1 MDKYTWRHRLGTTLS
16 AGIGLGD
23 AGNGAGKRGADDD
36 VGHTEAP
43 AKRIPLL
50 KLMQLHG
57 DWLGEQAML
66 SEVVQFGQGY
76 ARAGAE
82 MPAAVY
88 SYLACNY
95 LLYARS
101 RADAAIA
108 YDALLQLRDVY
119 PRPNIIPVEARGA
132 AAADEAPSDE
142 DDHDA
147 EVMAAGYDH
156 EMALD
161 RAGLGLPGMWPA
173 TLHAMSWLQLT
184 RAIDGKLRAVPC
196 SWARSWSDGW
206 WLLAYMAGL
215 VGRSVE
221 TTARTRLHNVGADL
235 FLKYM
240 VDTLEADA
248 ARTDDPTLSLCRAL
262 ATHGRSAPPPAQT
275 VAGIAQRLGDA
286 CAWAGNLATGGRAG
300 HEVVG
305 LIHRLL
311 LVAARTL
318 LPPGADT
325 HRAVAAEICGAYRIA
340 GPAWH
345 VLLDTR
351 PPFNADDTFARS
363 IWLMVRSLPQRVDD
377 SALRG
382 TLIIALLPS
391 RRRCVTL
398 CGCGAAANTRP
409 LRPSS
414 WYADWLS

>member
-1 MDKYTWRHRLGTTLS
+1 VSPWLDTDEAPRLRLRHLHVQPAQALRHMDTYTWRNRLGTTLS

-23 AGNGAGKRGADDD
+23 ADVGNGAGKRGADDD

-66 SEVVQFGQGY
+66 GEVVQFGQGY

-108 YDALLQLRDVY
+108 YNALLQLRDVY
-119 PRPNIIPVEARGA
+119 PRPNIIPVEAR

-142 DDHDA
+142 DDDDA
-147 EVMAAGYDH
+147 EGMAGYDH

-196 SWARSWSDGW
+196 SWVRGLVLGLTAGGSWHPWQAWWGGPWRRRRGRGCATWGRTCSSSTWSTRSRRMPQGQTTPPCLCAAPSQPMAMADPGPRSRPPRRWRALPSGSGTRACGRVALPRGAARATRATRSWGSSTGCSW
-206 WLLAYMAGL
+206 SPRAPSCRPGQT
-215 VGRSVE
+215 R
-221 TTARTRLHNVGADL
+221 TA
-235 FLKYM
+235 
-240 VDTLEADA
+240 
-248 ARTDDPTLSLCRAL
+248 
-262 ATHGRSAPPPAQT
+262 
-275 VAGIAQRLGDA
+275 
-286 CAWAGNLATGGRAG
+286 
-300 HEVVG
+300 
-305 LIHRLL
+305 
-311 LVAARTL
+311 
-318 LPPGADT
+318 
-325 HRAVAAEICGAYRIA
+325 
-340 GPAWH
+340 
-345 VLLDTR
+345 
-351 PPFNADDTFARS
+351 
-363 IWLMVRSLPQRVDD
+363 
-377 SALRG
+377 
-382 TLIIALLPS
+382 PS
-391 RRRCVTL
+391 RRRSAARTASPGPPGTCSSTPARLSMPTTRSREVSGSWCVHFH
-398 CGCGAAANTRP
+398 GV
-409 LRPSS
+409 
-414 WYADWLS
+414 